1 MGAFNLIHAKTRDTA
16 LKLISA
22 LDIGHLEMKNINEI
36 YQTFPAE
43 DFHKLPAGKRSII
56 TRDADSQLK
65 AFLTTLAG
73 DEVVNV
79 IATGC
84 YKTQHTKTNTG
95 TVLTTPWMMTTEDLP
110 FLPCMNFRRNS
121 HWVEIDAGNKIAE
134 GMALFVNIHSK
145 TGPAPISFL
154 LDTINGEFVEMN
166 ADLAFWLRRKVVFT
180 ESAPIQH

>member
-1 MGAFNLIHAKTRDTA
+1 MIHAKTRDTA

-22 LDIGHLEMKNINEI
+22 LKIDHLEMKNINEI

-43 DFHKLPAGKRSII
+43 DFHKLPAGKRLII
-56 TRDADSQLK
+56 TCDAESQLK
-65 AFLTTLAG
+65 AFVSSLGKGKL
-73 DEVVNV
+73 VNV
-79 IATGC
+79 IAPGC
-84 YKTQHTKTNTG
+84 YKTQHTKTNMG

-110 FLPCMNFRRNS
+110 FLPCMNFQLNS

-134 GMALFVNIHSK
+134 DMALFVNIRSE
-145 TGPAPISFL
+145 TGPAPTSFL